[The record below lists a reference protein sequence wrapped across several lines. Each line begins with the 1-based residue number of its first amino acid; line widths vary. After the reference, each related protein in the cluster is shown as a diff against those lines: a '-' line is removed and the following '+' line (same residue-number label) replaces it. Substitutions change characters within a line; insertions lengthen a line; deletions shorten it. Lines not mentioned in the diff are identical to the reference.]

1 MLVLWPSAQGG
12 FGSIVADTTGGEGRK
27 AGGQSP
33 WRGHSPPH
41 SLLPFLWSVP
51 DPLRGLWSQNR
62 VSKTTKNLKMAA
74 QLNQELSPAEL
85 GVCGVAQEAGLH
97 RRSLGLACCWLAGK
111 RRREGPGGFSR
122 GALTPAAG
130 CPCADIRPHCSSR
143 VSGGFGCPCFPAPP
157 AEKELPSGLGA
168 KAGVITSLVQSV
180 RGGKNVLSVLKNIRT
195 YHSRSSSHIHVEQA
209 GPMALA

>member
-41 SLLPFLWSVP
+41 SLLSFLWSVP

-97 RRSLGLACCWLAGK
+97 SCSLGLACCWLG
-111 RRREGPGGFSR
+111 REEKAR
-122 GALTPAAG
+122 GAWRFQQGAPDTCCWLPL
-130 CPCADIRPHCSSR
+130 CRHPPPLFFPCERGLWAVHAFQPLQLRKS
-143 VSGGFGCPCFPAPP
+143 FPLDWGP
-157 AEKELPSGLGA
+157 KLG
-168 KAGVITSLVQSV
+168 
-180 RGGKNVLSVLKNIRT
+180 
-195 YHSRSSSHIHVEQA
+195 
-209 GPMALA
+209 